1 MLTAIL
7 AAANEEAGREAHR
20 ELPFAPEWFGIG
32 ALVIFASLFAVTWA
46 FRSVASKH

>member
-1 MLTAIL
+1 MLTTVLMTAT
-7 AAANEEAGREAHR
+7 EETGADAHR

-32 ALVIFASLFAVTWA
+32 ALVVFAALFAVTWA

>member
-1 MLTAIL
+1 MLTTVLMTAT
-7 AAANEEAGREAHR
+7 EEAGAEAHR

-32 ALVIFASLFAVTWA
+32 ALVLFGALFAFTWA